1 MPGNLAPTAPNG
13 VLPFFLCTA
22 FVGTREYVQLQNQYH
37 DGTIQRSQL
46 AQTSRRVY
54 RPTMRMTATALAALY
69 SFLETQNFGLIPFI
83 FYDPFDVPAGAQ
95 IGSNYDPAGNN
106 PQGQV
111 IVRAQ
116 GNWAQSTDLCRSN
129 VSGLALV
136 EVE

>member
-1 MPGNLAPTAPNG
+1 MPGNLLHAAPNG

-69 SFLETQNFGLIPFI
+69 SFLETQNFGLTPFI
-83 FYDPFDVPAGAQ
+83 FYDPFDVPPGAE

-106 PQGQV
+106 TQGQV
-111 IVRAQ
+111 YVRVQ
-116 GNWAQSTDLCRSN
+116 GNWAQSTELCRSN